1 MSRLVRVGVV
11 DSGINPRHPHV
22 GSVAGGVGIRVRD
35 GRVEL
40 DEDWQDLLG
49 HGTAAAATIRGHAPE
64 AALFSIRIFRRR
76 LDAHVEALV
85 RAIEWAADNGLDIVS
100 SSLGCTSRQGQ
111 PELERVVRGSGLT
124 IVSAASMRGEPSLL
138 GTIPGVLAVAADP
151 RLADDQIR
159 HRDGIFYASPWARSL
174 GELPKERN
182 FHGTSLAVAHVS
194 GAVAALLGVRP
205 VTSTELGTEF
215 RALCSSGGS
224 SALEVSA
231 QSAGSGAS
239 ASRSNLR

>member
-1 MSRLVRVGVV
+1 MGVV

-40 DEDWQDLLG
+40 DENWQDLLG
-49 HGTAAAATIRGHAPE
+49 HGTAVAATIRGHAPE

-100 SSLGCTSRQGQ
+100 SSLGCVSRECQ
-111 PELERVVRGSGLT
+111 PELERIVHGSGLT
-124 IVSAASMRGEPSLL
+124 IVSAASIQGEPSTL
-138 GTIPGVLAVAADP
+138 GAIPGVLAVAADP
-151 RLADDQIR
+151 RLADDQILY
-159 HRDGIFYASPWARSL
+159 RDGVFYTSPWARSL

-194 GAVAALLGVRP
+194 GAIAALLGARSMKP
-205 VTSTELGTEF
+205 TELRAEF
-215 RALCSSGGS
+215 RALCTSGGPRTS
-224 SALEVSA
+224 EVSA
-231 QSAGSGAS
+231 GSAGGGAT

>member
-1 MSRLVRVGVV
+1 MGVV

-49 HGTAAAATIRGHAPE
+49 HGTAVAATIRGHAPG

-100 SSLGCTSRQGQ
+100 SSLGCASRDCR
-111 PELERVVRGSGLT
+111 PELERILRGSGLT
-124 IVSAASMRGEPSLL
+124 IVSAASIRGEPSLL
-138 GTIPGVLAVAADP
+138 GGIPGVLAVVADP
-151 RLADDQIR
+151 RLADDEVR
-159 HRDGIFYASPWARSL
+159 HRDGVFYASSWARCL
-174 GELPKERN
+174 GELPKEKN

-194 GAVAALLGVRP
+194 GAVAALLGARP
-205 VTSTELGTEF
+205 MTPTELRSEF

-224 SALEVSA
+224 RTSEVSA
-231 QSAGSGAS
+231 QSAGGGAS